1 MDFEVVKC
9 DKQVFVQGESS
20 ARHNGLPFSLQYRTT
35 RVALV
40 KVTKNKVNPAIVC
53 YTAVFSVVTQ
63 RSSLTQTN
71 TATDKVRVESALE

>member
-1 MDFEVVKC
+1 MEVLLAQNRQKVGFEVVKC

-40 KVTKNKVNPAIVC
+40 KATKNKAN
-53 YTAVFSVVTQ
+53 Q
-63 RSSLTQTN
+63 E
-71 TATDKVRVESALE
+71 TDKVRVQSASE